1 MIGIRKHHIY
11 KKFEREGE
19 LNMNKYIEL
28 YREFKKLQKVNK
40 NENNYDVLIKDKK
53 QNINIEIVG

>member
-28 YREFKKLQKVNK
+28 YRKFKELQKANR

>member
-11 KKFEREGE
+11 KKIEREGE
-19 LNMNKYIEL
+19 LNMNKYNEL
-28 YREFKKLQKVNK
+28 YRKFKELQKANK